1 MAEVA
6 AEKGFKKKTTMQEL
20 AEHVFF
26 CREITLLCIYWVGQ
40 GTWAVRVYTPAGRGS
55 KCRLQR
61 AAEDIK

>member
-1 MAEVA
+1 
-6 AEKGFKKKTTMQEL
+6 MQEL
-20 AEHVFF
+20 AEHGFF
-26 CREITLLCIYWVGQ
+26 VEKLLCYWVGK